1 MAFSEDVTVS
11 GVPQLELDFDGAA
24 RQADYWRTDGS
35 VVFFTYRIEV
45 GDIDADGVAVNANKL
60 RLNGGSIRD
69 DAENA
74 ADLSHDAVAADPRH
88 KVSGY
93 GGL

>member
-24 RQADYWRTDGS
+24 RPADYRRTEGS
-35 VVFFTYRIEV
+35 VVFFKYTIEV
-45 GDIDADGVAVNANKL
+45 GDVDADGVAIGANSIT
-60 RLNGGSIRD
+60 LNGGSIQD
-69 DAENA
+69 DGGND
-74 ADLSHDAVAADPRH
+74 ADLTHDAVEADPGQKAAGH
-88 KVSGY
+88 